1 MFEDRR
7 IYRQQQRKKGLV
19 SFEVTVQETN
29 LHIQADAG
37 LQADIDLSGQAVQ
50 AVQQCRRLIE
60 DHIRKYPAFARS
72 LVPMQVPDT
81 AAPIIR
87 DMAQAADAARVGP
100 MAAVAGAVAEY
111 TGQHLLSFSP
121 EVIVENGGDIFIC
134 SNTDTVLTIFAGT
147 SPLSMTTGIQ
157 VPRQENAFGVCT
169 SSGTFGHSTSFGK
182 ADAVMVMARSCM
194 LADAAATAL
203 ANQVNTADDISAILE
218 KGRQIPG
225 IQGLVII
232 VGAQIGLWGSLKL
245 VRV

>member
-7 IYRQQQRKKGLV
+7 IYRQQQRKKGLT
-19 SFEVTVQETN
+19 SFEITVQETN
-29 LHIQADAG
+29 LHIQADT
-37 LQADIDLSGQAVQ
+37 DLSKQAIQAVGR
-50 AVQQCRRLIE
+50 CRGLIE
-60 DHIRKYPAFARS
+60 HHIQKHPAFAGS
-72 LVPMQVPDT
+72 LVPVTVPDK
-81 AAPIIR
+81 ASLIIR
-87 DMAQAADAARVGP
+87 DMAHAAAAAQVGP

-111 TGQHLLSFSP
+111 TGRHLLSFSS

-134 SNTDTVLTIFAGT
+134 SRTDTVLTIFAGT
-147 SPLSMTTGIQ
+147 SPFSMTTGIQ
-157 VPRQENAFGVCT
+157 VPKQDTGFGVCT

-194 LADAAATAL
+194 LADATATGL
-203 ANQVNTADDISAILE
+203 ANRVNTGEDIPGTLE

-245 VRV
+245 VRL

>member
-7 IYRQQQRKKGLV
+7 IYRQQQRKKGLTC
-19 SFEVTVQETN
+19 FEITVQETN
-29 LHIQADAG
+29 LHIQADTDLTG
-37 LQADIDLSGQAVQ
+37 QAIQAVQ
-50 AVQQCRRLIE
+50 RCRKLIQ
-60 DHIRKYPAFARS
+60 DHIQKYPAFAES
-72 LVPMQVPDT
+72 LVPMKVPDK
-81 AAPIIR
+81 ACLIIR

-111 TGQHLLSFSP
+111 TGRHLLSFSS

-134 SNTDTVLTIFAGT
+134 SNTGTVLTIFAGT

-157 VPRQENAFGVCT
+157 VPEQDTAFGVCT

-194 LADAAATAL
+194 LADAAATGL
-203 ANQVNTADDISAILE
+203 ANQVNTADDIADTLE

-232 VGAQIGLWGSLKL
+232 VGARIGLWGSLKL
-245 VRV
+245 VPL